1 MSTESERSGYG
12 GHLTPQTAFWWA
24 VAALVGL
31 LLLWVGFVYVG
42 TFALGLFVY
51 YATRP
56 VNKRIERRFGGAKRS
71 ALISLFAVVLPFIVI
86 LGLVIASVASAVAG
100 ARGLISGQLA
110 GFIDPYLDSIAA
122 IQTPQQAV
130 DYFQSLAA
138 DATVQGGLDAILGT
152 VGTLGGAVYQTFL
165 IAAFVYFLLRDD
177 SRLAAWFDREVADED
192 SPVSRYFRA
201 VDLDLESVYYGQLLT
216 IFAVIVISMVLY
228 VGLNL
233 VAPAGMDIPQ
243 PVLFAALTG
252 VATFIPLVGRGIV
265 YTIIAA
271 YLSFV
276 AVTTDPVLLWYPLVF
291 LFVTFWGLDNVVRYF
306 VRPRLA
312 GRDVPA
318 SLLLFTYLL
327 GGGLWGWY
335 GIFLAPFLFVL
346 SWEFL
351 RTVFPRLVR
360 GEPIETGI
368 PPTDLPTTEQSTLD
382 DGDDIGPSP
391 KGT

>member
-1 MSTESERSGYG
+1 MTRE
-12 GHLTPQTAFWWA
+12 TTFWWA
-24 VAALVGL
+24 VAALVTV
-31 LLLWVGFVYVG
+31 LLLWVGFSYVG

-56 VNKRIERRFGGAKRS
+56 VNKRIEARFGGAKRS
-71 ALISLFAVVLPFIVI
+71 ALVSLFAVVLPFIVI
-86 LGLVIASVASAVAG
+86 LGLVAASVGLAIAG
-100 ARGLISGQLA
+100 ARGALAGQLS
-110 GFIDPYLDSIAA
+110 GFIEPYLTAISA

-130 DYFQSLAA
+130 DYVQTVLA
-138 DATVQGGLDAILGT
+138 DATVQSTLDAILGT
-152 VGTLGGAVYQTFL
+152 VGTLGGAVFQTFL

-177 SRLAAWFDREVADED
+177 SSFAAWFEREVADED
-192 SPVSRYFRA
+192 SAVTRYFRA
-201 VDLDLESVYYGQLLT
+201 VDADLEGVYYGQLLT
-216 IFAVIVISMVLY
+216 IFAVIVIASVLY

-233 VAPAGMDIPQ
+233 VAPPGMDIPQ

-252 VATFIPLVGRGIV
+252 VATFIPLIGRGIV

-276 AVTTDPVLLWYPLVF
+276 AITTDPVLLWYPLVF
-291 LFVTFWGLDNVVRYF
+291 LFLTFWGLDNVVRYA

-346 SWEFL
+346 SWEFV
-351 RTVFPRLVR
+351 RAVFPSLVR
-360 GEPIETGI
+360 GDPIEPGM
-368 PPTDLPTTEQSTLD
+368 PPTDLPPTDQTTLD
-382 DGDDIGPSP
+382 EADDAGPSP
-391 KGT
+391 RGG

>member
-1 MSTESERSGYG
+1 MTR
-12 GHLTPQTAFWWA
+12 QTAFWWA

-31 LLLWVGFVYVG
+31 LLLWVGYNYVG

-56 VNKRIERRFGGAKRS
+56 VNKRIEARFGGAGRS
-71 ALISLFAVVLPFIVI
+71 AMVSLFALVLPFIVI
-86 LGLVIASVASAVAG
+86 LGLVVATLVNAVIGLRSSV
-100 ARGLISGQLA
+100 SGQFA
-110 GFIDPYLDSIAA
+110 AFVDPYLDGLTA

-130 DYFQSLAA
+130 DYVQSLLA
-138 DATVQGGLDAILGT
+138 DATVQSGLDAVLGT
-152 VGTLGGAVYQTFL
+152 VGALGGAVYQTFL

-177 SRLAAWFDREVADED
+177 SRLAAWVDREITDEN
-192 SPVSRYFRA
+192 SAVSRYLRA

-216 IFAVIVISMVLY
+216 IFAVIVISIVLY

-233 VAPAGMDIPQ
+233 LAPPGMDIPQ
-243 PVLFAALTG
+243 PVLFAAMTG
-252 VATFIPLVGRGIV
+252 VATFIPLVGRGII

-291 LFVTFWGLDNVVRYF
+291 LFLTFWGLDNVVRYF

-335 GIFLAPFLFVL
+335 GIFLAPLLFVL

-351 RTVFPRLVR
+351 RVVFPRLVR
-360 GEPIETGI
+360 GEPLDTGG
-368 PPTDLPTTEQSTLD
+368 PPTDLPPTEQSTLD
-382 DGDDIGPSP
+382 DADDVGPAP